1 MRIWYLSGDTYTNQH
16 SSDAAKLAA
25 AICSDLATTIFKGEA
40 KNGFALV
47 RPPGHHAG
55 VSKSTGFCLHNNAA
69 VAASAAKE
77 MGAKKIL
84 ILDWDVHHGN
94 GTQEIFDAD
103 RSVLY
108 ISIHRFD
115 RGKFYPPTGAA
126 DKVGVKG
133 AKGYSVNIPWN
144 RAGVGDCDYLSAFKH
159 IVIPIARQ
167 FSPELTI
174 VSAGFDAARG
184 DPLGLCDVTPRYYA
198 EMTSMLASICGKLLV
213 ILEGGYNLRSISA
226 SAKAVVEVLLGGDP
240 AGVRKL
246 EPSISGLETIREVLR
261 HPK

>member
-1 MRIWYLSGDTYTNQH
+1 MS
-16 SSDAAKLAA
+16 
-25 AICSDLATTIFKGEA
+25 
-40 KNGFALV
+40 
-47 RPPGHHAG
+47 
-55 VSKSTGFCLHNNAA
+55 
-69 VAASAAKE
+69 
-77 MGAKKIL
+77 AKKIL